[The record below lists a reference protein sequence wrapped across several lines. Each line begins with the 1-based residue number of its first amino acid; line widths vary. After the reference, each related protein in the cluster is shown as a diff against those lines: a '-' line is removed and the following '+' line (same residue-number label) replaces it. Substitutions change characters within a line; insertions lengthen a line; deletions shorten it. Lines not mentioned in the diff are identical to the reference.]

1 MVELLEGTD
10 DYVRGAKVKTGKTL
24 TSIRSALEKQK
35 KSVNV
40 FKQIAK

>member
-1 MVELLEGTD
+1 MELLEGTD
-10 DYVRGAKVKTGKTL
+10 DYVRGAKVKIGKT

-35 KSVNV
+35 KSVDV